1 MSHDNHRWR
10 LCHVTQYLKN
20 HSVEQNCLRSFAFYT
35 PRALTHTHM
44 PPRHLSC
51 PTTTYDGS
59 RNEWEKAEKRSRRV
73 PTEDFFLRT
82 RADWQMN
89 LDTEWLKEREK
100 GSFFLPLALAPRA
113 QRKIEIQRITRDY
126 TLNGLMILKERK
138 HA

>member
-1 MSHDNHRWR
+1 M
-10 LCHVTQYLKN
+10 
-20 HSVEQNCLRSFAFYT
+20 
-35 PRALTHTHM
+35 
-44 PPRHLSC
+44 
-51 PTTTYDGS
+51 
-59 RNEWEKAEKRSRRV
+59 EKRSRRV
-73 PTEDFFLRT
+73 PTGEREKDFFLRT

-126 TLNGLMILKERK
+126 TLNGLILK